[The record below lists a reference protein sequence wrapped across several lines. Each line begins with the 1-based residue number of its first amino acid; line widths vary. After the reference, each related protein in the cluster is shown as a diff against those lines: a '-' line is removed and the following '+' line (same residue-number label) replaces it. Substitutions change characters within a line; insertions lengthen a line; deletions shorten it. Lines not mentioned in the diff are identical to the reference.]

1 MEEYLARA
9 RSLACMSPVCAK
21 AWNALE
27 DDIMAHPDVDA
38 LLAYAIASGDTG
50 AAMVIMTMAED

>member
-9 RSLACMSPVCAK
+9 RALACMSPVCAK

-27 DDIMAHPDVDA
+27 DDILAHPDVA
-38 LLAYAIASGDTG
+38 AIVRHAIASGDTG
-50 AAMVIMTMAED
+50 AAMVIMTMVED